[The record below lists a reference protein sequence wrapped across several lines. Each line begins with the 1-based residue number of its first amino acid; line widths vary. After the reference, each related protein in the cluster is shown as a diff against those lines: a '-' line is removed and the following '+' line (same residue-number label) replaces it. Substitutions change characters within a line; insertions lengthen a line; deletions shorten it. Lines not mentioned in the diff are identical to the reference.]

1 MHIHLR
7 ARKEATCLA
16 RQVSQQICK
25 VRGLNHLFTHYSILQ
40 QLTNANEWLLRL
52 AVDDWKSINDIYTE
66 LPRLGFPVA
75 FLAIRDGIV
84 RALWDRL
91 VELIALE
98 AGKPVPVTMSQA
110 DEATRQA
117 LLPVVS
123 QSEWLKMCKST
134 PYFDVKR
141 RFMGQYVLEAFP
153 IGTKASRES
162 LPVHLQHTLPAR

>member
-1 MHIHLR
+1 MHNHPR
-7 ARKEATCLA
+7 VRKEATCLA
-16 RQVSQQICK
+16 RHVSQQICK

-52 AVDDWKSINDIYTE
+52 AVDDWQSINDIYTE
-66 LPRLGFPVA
+66 LPRLSFPVA

-91 VELIALE
+91 VDLIALE
-98 AGKPVPVTMSQA
+98 AGKPVPVTMTQA

-134 PYFDVKR
+134 PYFNVKR
-141 RFMGQYVLEAFP
+141 RLMGQYVLEAFP
-153 IGTKASRES
+153 NEAAAPRES
-162 LPVHLQHTLPAR
+162 LPAHLKHTIPAR

>member
-1 MHIHLR
+1 MHNHPR
-7 ARKEATCLA
+7 VRKEATCLA

-52 AVDDWKSINDIYTE
+52 AVDDWKSINDIYIE
-66 LPRLGFPVA
+66 LPRLSFPVA

-84 RALWDRL
+84 KALWDRL
-91 VELIALE
+91 VDLIALE
-98 AGKPVPVTMSQA
+98 AGKTVPVTMSQA

-134 PYFDVKR
+134 PYFNVKR

-153 IGTKASRES
+153 NEAATTRES
-162 LPVHLQHTLPAR
+162 LPAHLKHTIPAR